1 MTYPCGPYLGFTS
14 HRPAAPATNVTSP
27 ATNMR
32 VPRSACGPLRS
43 GASTNAARPNTPSA
57 MPATND
63 SVDVQARARTVRR
76 LARVIGSQ
84 PFALRDDAAV
94 MISTGISPMPV
105 NARRCSAQAHSSA
118 VTNRT
123 RAHTSAGSPD
133 IAQTG
138 GKSLVRSCDA
148 QTGTRSGRLA
158 KLQAEQLVEA
168 AVEPR

>member
-1 MTYPCGPYLGFTS
+1 MTYPCGPYLGLTS
-14 HRPAAPATNVTSP
+14 HRSAAPATNVTSP
-27 ATNMR
+27 ATNRR
-32 VPRSACGPLRS
+32 VPRSAWGPLRS

-57 MPATND
+57 MPATTD
-63 SVDVQARARTVRR
+63 RVDVHVSVRTLRR

-84 PFALRDDAAV
+84 PLALRDDAAA
-94 MISTGISPMPV
+94 MISTGINPMPV
-105 NARRCSAQAHSSA
+105 NASRCSAQAHSGA

-148 QTGTRSGRLA
+148 HTGTRLGRLDM
-158 KLQAEQLVEA
+158 LQAEQLIEA
-168 AVEPR
+168 AVESR